1 MPSLAGEGRGE
12 EGSRQE
18 KEQGAK
24 AKEKSNDEYQPPA
37 KQARGEEGEGNLAL
51 HSTSRYSWA

>member
-12 EGSRQE
+12 E
-18 KEQGAK
+18 KEQGAEQAAE

-37 KQARGEEGEGNLAL
+37 KQARGEEGEGSLAL